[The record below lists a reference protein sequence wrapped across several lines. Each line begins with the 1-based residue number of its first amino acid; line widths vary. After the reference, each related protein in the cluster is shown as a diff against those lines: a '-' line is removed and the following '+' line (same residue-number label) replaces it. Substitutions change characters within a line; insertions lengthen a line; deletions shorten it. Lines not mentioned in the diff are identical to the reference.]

1 MTYALLAA
9 AITCSAFTI
18 VVSFTSLIA
27 GAAAPRLARR
37 LTRHSPASR
46 AAALF
51 SLRIL
56 PAGAGI
62 VCAFGVALPIFL
74 WFEPRDTNEPI
85 TLTLAVTS
93 ALGLAAIV
101 RGAARAIAAWG
112 ATRSVIRA
120 WLKRGRAIALDA
132 SIPVVAIDE
141 AFPIVAVVG
150 VARPMLFISERVL
163 NECSDDEVRAMVA
176 HECSHVTARDNLKRF
191 LIRACPD
198 LLQPPDL
205 IERAWSNAAEEAAD
219 AAAARNT
226 PNTQQRALDLA
237 QALIHVARLAPQPH
251 APALS
256 SAFYLGGSIESRI
269 RRLLEPGHLADP
281 ARPLGWVLFTTVVC
295 VFAISVVAAAPAV
308 HQLMEAVVHVLP

>member
-1 MTYALLAA
+1 
-9 AITCSAFTI
+9 
-18 VVSFTSLIA
+18 
-27 GAAAPRLARR
+27 
-37 LTRHSPASR
+37 R

-56 PAGAGI
+56 PAAAGV

-112 ATRSVIRA
+112 ATRAVIRA

-150 VARPMLFISERVL
+150 VARPRLFISERVL

-198 LLQPPDL
+198 LLQPPDF
-205 IERAWSNAAEEAAD
+205 IEHAWSNAAEEAAD

-226 PNTQQRALDLA
+226 PN
-237 QALIHVARLAPQPH
+237 
-251 APALS
+251 
-256 SAFYLGGSIESRI
+256 
-269 RRLLEPGHLADP
+269 
-281 ARPLGWVLFTTVVC
+281 
-295 VFAISVVAAAPAV
+295 
-308 HQLMEAVVHVLP
+308 

>member
-37 LTRHSPASR
+37 ITRHSPASR

-51 SLRIL
+51 SVRIL
-56 PAGAGI
+56 PAAAGI

-120 WLKRGRAIALDA
+120 WLKRGQAIALDA

-150 VARPMLFISERVL
+150 VARPRLFISERVL
-163 NECSDDEVRAMVA
+163 NECSDDEVRAMVS
-176 HECSHVTARDNLKRF
+176 HE
-191 LIRACPD
+191 
-198 LLQPPDL
+198 
-205 IERAWSNAAEEAAD
+205 
-219 AAAARNT
+219 
-226 PNTQQRALDLA
+226 
-237 QALIHVARLAPQPH
+237 
-251 APALS
+251 
-256 SAFYLGGSIESRI
+256 
-269 RRLLEPGHLADP
+269 
-281 ARPLGWVLFTTVVC
+281 
-295 VFAISVVAAAPAV
+295 
-308 HQLMEAVVHVLP
+308 